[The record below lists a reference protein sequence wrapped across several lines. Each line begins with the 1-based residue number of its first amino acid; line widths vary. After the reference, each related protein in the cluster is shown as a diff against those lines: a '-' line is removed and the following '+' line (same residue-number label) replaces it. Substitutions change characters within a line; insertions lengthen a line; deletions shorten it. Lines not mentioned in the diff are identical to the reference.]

1 MIRPAKKEDIKQL
14 VPLIMIILRD
24 MELPLLKTLG
34 EDKIMALLE
43 EASQEDSYRYGIAR
57 ALVVEKDGVIEGVAY
72 GYGDEDE
79 PIIDREWTRL
89 LKEYGIE
96 ADNLF
101 EDKETYPNEWYLD
114 SLVVRKEARGRGY
127 GSQLLDA
134 VQEVAKTEG
143 YPCVGL
149 NVDKQ
154 NPKAA
159 ALYHRKGFEK
169 VGDMMIS
176 GHDYD
181 HLQRKVNVDK
191 D

>member
-1 MIRPAKKEDIKQL
+1 MIRRAKKEDIKQL
-14 VPLIMIILRD
+14 VPLVMIILRD
-24 MELPLLKTLG
+24 MELPLLHTLG
-34 EDKIMALLE
+34 EDKIIELLE
-43 EASQEDSYRYGIAR
+43 EASMEASYRYGFAR
-57 ALVVEKDGVIEGVAY
+57 ALVVDHDGVIEGVAY
-72 GYGDEDE
+72 GYPDSDE
-79 PIIDREWTRL
+79 PLIDKEWTRL
-89 LKEYGIE
+89 LAKYGIE

-101 EDKETYPNEWYLD
+101 TDKETYPDEWYLD

-127 GSQLLDA
+127 GTQLLNA
-134 VQEVAKTEG
+134 VQELAEKEG

-159 ALYHRKGFEK
+159 ALYHRVGFEK
-169 VGDMMIS
+169 VGDMTIS

-181 HLQRKVNVDK
+181 HLQRTTSLGK